1 MIAFSFWFAFSGQI
15 TQPIQLVHASTFPPP
30 PSPVKTA
37 LITPPPVPPTVTC
50 PTPDLPPPPTPILPM
65 EEEPV
70 RPPPKAA
77 TMNLKPLNDHETM
90 DEAYDEVIPC
100 VYDDVD
106 VKYDG
111 MEFTP
116 LPPVRKKP
124 MIQTVPPTAC
134 PLGDPLEE
142 PTKPLPSTPSKKP
155 SLISKLK
162 PKAKQT
168 KGSKEEQ
175 ANSGTWY
182 IPESPYFN
190 LE

>member
-1 MIAFSFWFAFSGQI
+1 MDEE
-15 TQPIQLVHASTFPPP
+15 
-30 PSPVKTA
+30 VK
-37 LITPPPVPPTVTC
+37 
-50 PTPDLPPPPTPILPM
+50 
-65 EEEPV
+65 
-70 RPPPKAA
+70 PPPKAA
-77 TMNLKPLNDHETM
+77 TMNLQPLNDLKDETM

-124 MIQTVPPTAC
+124 VIQTVPPTA
-134 PLGDPLEE
+134 PLEE

-162 PKAKQT
+162 PKAKQA
-168 KGSKEEQ
+168 KANKEQDQ
-175 ANSGTWY
+175 ANPGN
-182 IPESPYFN
+182 FA
-190 LE
+190 